1 MPEVT
6 YMTTSQLASLAHVDS
21 SAVRAWVKK
30 KKLVPAITTPG
41 RHYRFKAS
49 DVAELLRMD
58 EADVEAFVAA
68 DRAEAT
74 A

>member
-1 MPEVT
+1 
-6 YMTTSQLASLAHVDS
+6 MTTSQLASLAHVDS

-68 DRAEAT
+68 DRAEAS